1 MLRERGGDGLAAF
14 WWRSMTRRT
23 REAEQTP
30 MARLTGAVYLAY
42 FVTAFVTMTIQSHAP
57 ETVGETGNVLAHVLY
72 AIVTLLLYGL
82 FKPVDRKLSLVAML
96 LSLAGCVRGVLG
108 ALHFPTY
115 HVSPLFFFGPYC
127 LLLGI
132 LILGSKFLPQ
142 ILGALMV
149 LAGLGWLLFLIPAV
163 AKHFGTGIEVLGV
176 LAEGSLMLWLLA
188 MGVNEQKWQKQARAA
203 AKAECVRG

>member
-1 MLRERGGDGLAAF
+1 MAKQASEVERSPL
-14 WWRSMTRRT
+14 
-23 REAEQTP
+23 
-30 MARLTGAVYLAY
+30 ARLTGAVYLAY
-42 FVTAFVTMTIQSHAP
+42 FATTIITTIVQSHIPKAA
-57 ETVGETGNVLAHVLY
+57 GEAGNLLTYVLY
-72 AIVTLLLYGL
+72 AITTLLFFNL

-127 LLLGI
+127 VLLGI
-132 LILGSKFLPQ
+132 LILGSKFMPH

-163 AKHFGTGIEVLGV
+163 AKHFGAGIEVLGV
-176 LAEGSLMLWLLA
+176 AAEGLLMLWLLA
-188 MGVNEQKWQKQARAA
+188 MGVNVQKWQKQARAQS
-203 AKAECVRG
+203 KAQRDTD

>member
-1 MLRERGGDGLAAF
+1 MAKQAREVERSPLAG
-14 WWRSMTRRT
+14 
-23 REAEQTP
+23 
-30 MARLTGAVYLAY
+30 LTGALYLAY
-42 FVTAFVTMTIQSHAP
+42 FATTIITTIVQNHIPNAAGTA
-57 ETVGETGNVLAHVLY
+57 GNLLAFVLY
-72 AIVTLLLYGL
+72 AITSLLFYNL
-82 FKPVDRKLSLVAML
+82 FKPVDKRLSLVAAL
-96 LSLAGCVRGVLG
+96 VSLAGCVVGSLDVFQL
-108 ALHFPTY
+108 PTY
-115 HVSPLFFFGPYC
+115 QMNALYFFGPYC

-188 MGVNEQKWQKQARAA
+188 MGVNVQKWQKQARMQDKGAL
-203 AKAECVRG
+203 KG

>member
-1 MLRERGGDGLAAF
+1 MAKQGREVE
-14 WWRSMTRRT
+14 RS
-23 REAEQTP
+23 P
-30 MARLTGAVYLAY
+30 LARLTGAVYLAY
-42 FVTAFVTMTIQSHAP
+42 FATTIITTIAQSHISKAA
-57 ETVGETGNVLAHVLY
+57 GEAGNLLAYILY
-72 AIVTLLLYGL
+72 AITTLLFYNL
-82 FKPVDRKLSLVAML
+82 FKPVDRRLSLVAAL
-96 LSLAGCVRGVLG
+96 VSLAGCLVGSVDIYHL
-108 ALHFPTY
+108 PTY
-115 HVSPLFFFGPYC
+115 HLKALFFFGPYC

-188 MGVNEQKWQKQARAA
+188 MGVNVQKWQKQARAQE
-203 AKAECVRG
+203 KAEKIRG